1 MKIEFHGAAR
11 EVGRSGVLIEEGNKR
26 LLLDYGIK
34 LGEDKN
40 EVPLPVSGYVDAVI
54 LSHAHLD
61 HSGEIPSLFV
71 KSEQPVFMTPPTIPL
86 AKMLI
91 EDGLKVSK
99 LKGIKS
105 NYSASHVKR
114 MMRNIIPVPYK
125 KERSIYDIEFTF
137 QDAGHILGS
146 ASTELVF
153 NDKKVVYT
161 GDVKYE
167 ETRLHKPGFQ
177 KFKGVDVLI
186 IESTYGNRLHEPREK
201 TEKKFVESCR
211 EVLDDGGNVVV
222 PAFAVGRSQEIITIL
237 NEHHFDYPVYLD
249 GMGKG
254 VAEVMMEFPEHLK
267 DYDSFYKAMKK
278 AEWVYSSRQR
288 DKALKEPSVVVST
301 AGMLSGGPI
310 MNYLL
315 KMKSL
320 PQRKAIFFSG
330 YQVEG
335 TPGRKL
341 LETGRF
347 TYMDYDLNFKDF
359 EIKKFDFS
367 AHTDKNGLINLVKK
381 VNPGLVLLN
390 HGDEEAE
397 KQLKKELT
405 ALDFEVKAPK
415 FGQAVKV

>member
-26 LLLDYGIK
+26 ILLDYGIK
-34 LGEDKN
+34 LGEEKN
-40 EVPLPVSGYVDAVI
+40 EVPLPIEGYVDAVI

-61 HSGEIPSLFV
+61 HSGEVPSLFV

-99 LKGIKS
+99 LKALKM
-105 NYSASHVKR
+105 NYTASHLKR
-114 MMRNIIPVPYK
+114 MMKNIIPVPYK
-125 KERSIYDIEFTF
+125 KKRNIYDIELTF
-137 QDAGHILGS
+137 QDAGHILES

-161 GDVKYE
+161 GDIKYE

-177 KFKGVDVLI
+177 KFKDVDVLI
-186 IESTYGNRLHEPREK
+186 MESTYGNRLHEPRKK
-201 TEKKFVESCR
+201 TEKEFVKACE

-222 PAFAVGRSQEIITIL
+222 PAFAVGRSQEIITVL
-237 NEHHFDYPVYLD
+237 NENHFDYPVYLD
-249 GMGKG
+249 GMGKA

-278 AEWVYSSRQR
+278 AEWVYTSKQR
-288 DKALKEPSVVVST
+288 ERALKEPSVVVST

-310 MNYLL
+310 ISYLL
-315 KMKSL
+315 KMKEL
-320 PQRKAIFFSG
+320 PRKAIFFSG

-341 LETGRF
+341 IETGRL
-347 TYMDYDLNFKDF
+347 TYMDYDLNFSDY

-367 AHTDKNGLINLVKK
+367 AHTDKNGLIDLVKK
-381 VNPGLVLLN
+381 TEPGLVLLN
-390 HGDEEAE
+390 HGSEESE

-405 ALDFEVKAPK
+405 ALDFEVKSPK

>member
-11 EVGRSGVLIEEGNKR
+11 EVGRSGVLIEDGNKR
-26 LLLDYGIK
+26 ILLDYGIK

-40 EVPLPVSGYVDAVI
+40 EVPMPVSGYVDAVI

-61 HSGEIPSLFV
+61 HCGEIPSLFV

-86 AKMLI
+86 ARMLI

-105 NYSASHVKR
+105 NYSESHVKR

-125 KERSIYDIEFTF
+125 KQRSIYDVELTF

-153 NDKKVVYT
+153 NDKKVVYS

-177 KFKGVDVLI
+177 KFKDVDVLI

-201 TEKKFVESCR
+201 TEKEFVESCR

-222 PAFAVGRSQEIITIL
+222 PAFAVGRSQEILTVL
-237 NEHHFDYPVYLD
+237 NENHFDYPVYLD
-249 GMGKG
+249 GMGKA

-315 KMKSL
+315 KMKGL
-320 PQRKAIFFSG
+320 ARKAIFFSG

-341 LETGRF
+341 LETGRL

-359 EIKKFDFS
+359 EVKKFDFS
-367 AHTDKNGLINLVKK
+367 AHTDKKGLINLVKK
-381 VNPGLVLLN
+381 VNPNLVLLN
-390 HGDEEAE
+390 HGSEESE
-397 KQLKKELT
+397 KELKKELT
-405 ALDFEVKAPK
+405 ALDFEVKSPK
-415 FGQAVKV
+415 FGQTIKV

>member
-26 LLLDYGIK
+26 ILLDYGVK
-34 LGEDKN
+34 LGEERN
-40 EVPLPVSGYVDAVI
+40 EVPLPVDGYVDAVV

-91 EDGLKVSK
+91 EDGLKVGRI
-99 LKGIKS
+99 KGIKM
-105 NYSASHVKR
+105 NYSASHLKR

-125 KERSIYDIEFTF
+125 KQRSIYDIELTF

-146 ASTELVF
+146 ASAELVF
-153 NDKKVVYT
+153 SDKKIVYT
-161 GDVKYE
+161 GDIKYE

-177 KFKGVDVLI
+177 KFKDVDVLI
-186 IESTYGNRLHEPREK
+186 MESTYGNRLHEPREK
-201 TEKKFVESCR
+201 TEKEFVEACN

-222 PAFAVGRSQEIITIL
+222 PAFAVGRSQEVLTVL
-237 NEHHFDYPVYLD
+237 SENHFNYPVYLD
-249 GMGKG
+249 GMGKA

-278 AEWVYSSRQR
+278 AEWVYTSRQR
-288 DKALKEPSVVVST
+288 DRALKEPSVIVST

-310 MNYLL
+310 MSYLL
-315 KMKSL
+315 KMKEL
-320 PQRKAIFFSG
+320 ETRKAIFFTG

-341 LETGRF
+341 IDTGRL
-347 TYMDYDLNFKDF
+347 TYMDYDLNFSDY

-367 AHTDKNGLINLVKK
+367 AHTDQKGLIELVKK
-381 VNPGLVLLN
+381 VDPSLVLLN
-390 HGDEEAE
+390 HGDKEAE
-397 KQLKKELT
+397 KELKKELT
-405 ALDFEVKAPK
+405 ALDFEVKTPK
-415 FGQAVKV
+415 FGQTIKV